1 MSIRNFLI
9 LFAIFILITAGCGG
23 SNSAPNS
30 NSAPIANS
38 NRANDQ
44 TVNPPTFPAN
54 SNINPPTSNSAPS
67 NNPALPGNVAVK
79 KIPMQTNGAKPNG
92 PTQAAPDNSEISSTL
107 SENFVQTRTFKDHPQ
122 IEKVEMTT
130 LPKENNRKIIKVYL
144 KGGKVK
150 EIPEDKIGDPMAA
163 SADNILKAAQ

>member
-1 MSIRNFLI
+1 
-9 LFAIFILITAGCGG
+9 
-23 SNSAPNS
+23 
-30 NSAPIANS
+30 
-38 NRANDQ
+38 
-44 TVNPPTFPAN
+44 
-54 SNINPPTSNSAPS
+54 
-67 NNPALPGNVAVK
+67 
-79 KIPMQTNGAKPNG
+79 MQTNGAKPNG